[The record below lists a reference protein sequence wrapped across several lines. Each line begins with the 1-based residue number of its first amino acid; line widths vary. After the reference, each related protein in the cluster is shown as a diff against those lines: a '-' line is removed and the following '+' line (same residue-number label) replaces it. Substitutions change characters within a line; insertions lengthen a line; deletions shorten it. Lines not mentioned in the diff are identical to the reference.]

1 MQIKKLKQADTVATF
16 LETGD
21 LKELNSCGMM
31 INQLEGNPL
40 DGSMNQLYLRIITGD
55 TINYRPMIGSN
66 SQSDFYLSDNQLTW
80 RGEFEAV
87 RYQVDFRLGPS
98 NQWFWRVNVTGTGLV
113 DIVYGQDIGLATK
126 GAVQSNEAYVS
137 QYLDH
142 HIWQEGEELVV
153 LSRQNQPQN
162 EKFPAL
168 IQGVFKN

>member
-1 MQIKKLKQADTVATF
+1 
-16 LETGD
+16 
-21 LKELNSCGMM
+21 MM

-153 LSRQNQPQN
+153 LSRQINRKMRSFQPLF
-162 EKFPAL
+162 K
-168 IQGVFKN
+168 GVFKN

>member
-1 MQIKKLKQADTVATF
+1 
-16 LETGD
+16 
-21 LKELNSCGMM
+21 
-31 INQLEGNPL
+31 
-40 DGSMNQLYLRIITGD
+40 
-55 TINYRPMIGSN
+55 
-66 SQSDFYLSDNQLTW
+66 
-80 RGEFEAV
+80 
-87 RYQVDFRLGPS
+87 
-98 NQWFWRVNVTGTGLV
+98 TGTGLV

-168 IQGVFKN
+168 IQGSFQKLVGYSTDGYQFFGRSFKQTNTPETTQKTMPTTTKTIQRHQENQYNIQS

>member
-153 LSRQNQPQN
+153 FRDKINRKMRSFQPLF
-162 EKFPAL
+162 K
-168 IQGVFKN
+168 GVFKN

>member
-1 MQIKKLKQADTVATF
+1 
-16 LETGD
+16 
-21 LKELNSCGMM
+21 M

-126 GAVQSNEAYVS
+126 EPFS
-137 QYLDH
+137 QMKRMCRSILIITFGKRAKSLLFYQDK
-142 HIWQEGEELVV
+142 INRKMR
-153 LSRQNQPQN
+153 SFQPLF
-162 EKFPAL
+162 K
-168 IQGVFKN
+168 GVFKN

>member
-80 RGEFEAV
+80 RGDLKRFVTKLTFVWAK
-87 RYQVDFRLGPS
+87 Q
-98 NQWFWRVNVTGTGLV
+98 QWFWRVNVTGTG
-113 DIVYGQDIGLATK
+113 
-126 GAVQSNEAYVS
+126 
-137 QYLDH
+137 
-142 HIWQEGEELVV
+142 
-153 LSRQNQPQN
+153 
-162 EKFPAL
+162 
-168 IQGVFKN
+168 